1 MTSSLMSHIV
11 SIYKAVTDDV
21 NTILMSTPH
30 VWGGNLLHW
39 PVTRQS
45 RHVCVY
51 LQRQEPFTRLR
62 TLPWLADQR
71 RRHTSTTVWTHACL
85 NTESGKQYKYMQIT
99 RRAFC
104 QQNTM
109 TYSLRLVHLAQDMGA
124 AVEPVACAHHV
135 WLIPWHQLNVCLCSS
150 SYTSRSHTNFSTT

>member
-21 NTILMSTPH
+21 NTTLMSTPH

-45 RHVCVY
+45 RHACVY

-124 AVEPVACAHHV
+124 AVGAGGMCSPCVAYSLTPLERLSVLVFIHIEITHK
-135 WLIPWHQLNVCLCSS
+135 
-150 SYTSRSHTNFSTT
+150 F